1 MLKRP
6 IFVVIFFTLFTG
18 GCVGPKPLKD
28 YVLSHQAMV
37 YAKRSE
43 ADVIANSWFSKAEDT
58 YQQAEIAWANSE
70 HDRAKKLFIKARRYF
85 ERAENMAKVQKFKTG
100 DGP

>member
-1 MLKRP
+1 MQSKLLFFI
-6 IFVVIFFTLFTG
+6 IFLSISIG

-37 YAKRSE
+37 HARRAE
-43 ADVIANSWFSKAEDT
+43 ADVLANSWFSKAEDT
-58 YQQAEIAWANSE
+58 YQQAEVAWANSE
-70 HDRAKKLFIKARRYF
+70 HDRAKKLFVKARRYF
-85 ERAENMAKVQKFKTG
+85 ERAENTAKVQKFKTG